1 MRHTLVLEA
10 KSRIMRKGALT
21 VMFAIFALFLV
32 TGSVVA
38 EDEATEDESNV
49 IIDVILPV
57 ALAFIMFSLG
67 IGLTV
72 EDFTVIVKEPKAFAI
87 GITNQMIV
95 LPFIAFAIASSLELS
110 AELAVGLMILACC
123 PGGVTSNILT
133 KLAKGDTALS
143 VSYTA
148 IVSVATVITLPL
160 IVGFSMD
167 HFMGEAAPDID
178 IVKLGMEI
186 FLLTTVP
193 VGIGMTIRHYFA
205 ETADKMEKGV
215 SMVAAGLFVI
225 IVLAAIA
232 TEWGTLMD
240 NIGKLGPAV
249 MLLCVIMLGIGYKS
263 ADFLELN
270 SKRATTVSIESGIQ
284 NAVVG
289 IAVGDLILAAPDGGF
304 STLSLPSGVYGVLM
318 YIVISPFIYW
328 RITKSED

>member
-1 MRHTLVLEA
+1 MRLAILTLVP
-10 KSRIMRKGALT
+10 
-21 VMFAIFALFLV
+21 VVFALFLV
-32 TGSVVA
+32 GSVIA
-38 EDEATEDESNV
+38 EENNTADVTKDESNV
-49 IIDVILPV
+49 IIDVVLPV

-67 IGLTV
+67 IGLTID
-72 EDFTVIVKEPKAFAI
+72 DFTVIVKEPKAFAI
-87 GITNQMIV
+87 GLTNQMIV
-95 LPFIAFAIASSLELS
+95 LPIIAFAIATGLSLS
-110 AELAVGLMILACC
+110 NELAVGLMILACC

-167 HFMGEAAPDID
+167 HFMGASAPEID
-178 IVKLGMEI
+178 IVRLGMEV

-193 VGIGMTIRHYFA
+193 VVIGMTIRHYFA
-205 ETADKMEKGV
+205 ETADKMDKGV

-232 TEWGTLMD
+232 TEWDTLMN

-249 MLLCVIMLGIGYKS
+249 MLLCVVMLGIGYKS
-263 ADFLELN
+263 AEFLELN

-289 IAVGDLILAAPDGGF
+289 IAVGDLILADPAGGF

-328 RITKSED
+328 RITQSED

>member
-1 MRHTLVLEA
+1 MRDGVLTL
-10 KSRIMRKGALT
+10 I
-21 VMFAIFALFLV
+21 FAIFALFLV
-32 TGSVVA
+32 TGSAIA
-38 EDEATEDESNV
+38 EDEPTDDESNV
-49 IIDVILPV
+49 VIDVVLPV

-72 EDFTVIVKEPKAFAI
+72 DDFTVIVKEPKAFAI

-95 LPFIAFAIASSLELS
+95 LPIVAFAIASGLGLP
-110 AELAVGLMILACC
+110 AKLAVGLMILACC

-133 KLAKGDTALS
+133 KLANGDTALS

-148 IVSVATVITLPL
+148 IVSVAAVITLPL

-178 IVKLGMEI
+178 VLTLGITM

-193 VGIGMTIRHYFA
+193 VGVGMAVRHFSP
-205 ETADKMEKGV
+205 ETAVKIDRSV
-215 SMVAAGLFVI
+215 SMVASGLFVI

-232 TEWGTLMD
+232 TEWDTLMD

-249 MLLCVIMLGIGYKS
+249 ILLCVIMLGIGYKS
-263 ADFLELN
+263 AAFLELN

-284 NAVVG
+284 NASVG
-289 IAVGDLILAAPDGGF
+289 ITVGGLILAAPDGGL

-328 RITKSED
+328 RITQSQD